1 MSARLARFIVYRIC
15 IYPSPDEAGAYIAHC
30 LELDLIG
37 VGECVQSAITELI
50 ENIDTQ
56 TNLCLHT
63 GAQLFVPAPPDVW
76 KKYLA
81 AVRAG
86 RKVADELFERA
97 VSDAEKRLGHKPPVI
112 ECAVA
117 SKQVPLEL
125 LGV

>member
-1 MSARLARFIVYRIC
+1 MSARMARSIVYRIYV
-15 IYPSPDEAGAYIAHC
+15 YPSPDEVGEYIAHC

-56 TNLCLHT
+56 TGLCLRT
-63 GAQLFVPAPPDVW
+63 GAQLFVPAPPEIW

-81 AVRAG
+81 AVKAG
-86 RKVADELFERA
+86 RKVCNELFERA
-97 VSDAEKRLGHKPPVI
+97 INDANKRLGHKPPTI
-112 ECAVA
+112 ERAVA
-117 SKQVPLEL
+117 SKQVPLEC